1 MSSPPLI
8 IGCGN
13 PDRGDDAAGILV
25 ARRVRERGI
34 AAIEDSR
41 DGLDLMETW
50 SGAPRVILI
59 DAVLTGAP
67 PGTILE
73 WDGRTADA
81 AASGAGTHGFG
92 VAEAIGLARVLGRL
106 PASLLI
112 IGIEAASFAHGA
124 ALTPEVAHSVERVAE
139 RIILELEQCTNP
151 ES

>member
-25 ARRVRERGI
+25 ARRLRERGI
-34 AAIEDSR
+34 AALEHSR
-41 DGLDLMETW
+41 DGLDLMEAW
-50 SGAPRVILI
+50 LGAPRVILI

-67 PGTILE
+67 AGTVLE
-73 WDGRTADA
+73 WDGRAVNPA
-81 AASGAGTHGFG
+81 GSGAGTHGFG

-106 PASLLI
+106 PESLAI

-124 ALTPEVAHSVERVAE
+124 ALTPEVARSVEHVAE
-139 RIILELEQCTNP
+139 RIILESERCTNP